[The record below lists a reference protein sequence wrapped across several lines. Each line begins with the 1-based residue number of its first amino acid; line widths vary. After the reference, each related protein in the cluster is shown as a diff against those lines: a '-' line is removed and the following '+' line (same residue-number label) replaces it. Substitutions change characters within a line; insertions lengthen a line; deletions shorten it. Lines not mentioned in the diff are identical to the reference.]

1 MKKKNDWKAE
11 MDARHSWAVANW
23 EKTGKRSCPA
33 GVTGSLHLGA
43 FPRDPD
49 CEEKN
54 SSKKLDS

>member
-1 MKKKNDWKAE
+1 MKNKNWQDE

-33 GVTGSLHLGA
+33 GVTGSLNLGR
-43 FPRDPD
+43 FPRDSA
-49 CEEKN
+49 EEKN